1 MEALRKGEKARLRF
15 RLISGS
21 YHSVEPE
28 SDPSLKE
35 AKIVIELYGRD
46 DKGRSV
52 TVLYHRFRPYF
63 YVVELTEEE
72 RRTLEEDPEVVGME
86 EVTLEVKG
94 ERRRA
99 TKVYLQHPFKVPEY
113 RDRLQDEE
121 GLRVLAADIPYIFR
135 FLYDMDLGST
145 IEAEGEVLGG
155 KAVDGGPAGDGV
167 ASFNTDI
174 VLYAD
179 SLKEASPFEVPFKVL
194 SFDIENFLKR
204 RFIATVGWSIAQFP
218 LRGVEE
224 IRKGSIEDDD
234 QRALLKRLKDLIME
248 EDPDVI
254 TGYNIDGYDLEY
266 IYDTARELFPSKE
279 ERDQVLGWSR
289 DLSPLSKRGYRN
301 WKLHGRIIADAWW
314 NMKRELRPKV
324 ETLNYVSQILFGEGK
339 EEVDP
344 LKIEELWE
352 KEREK
357 VISYC
362 IKDSEL
368 ALRILDYTDV
378 LRKYLDIANVA
389 KLPLEDALNGTTSI
403 LIDSILIRE
412 ADRRGIG
419 VPCTRHSEGGGRIT
433 GGYVHTI
440 EPGLY
445 KWVVVMDFK
454 SMYPSI
460 IIAHNICFTTLVE
473 EGGVP
478 APNGAQ
484 FLPPDVKRGLL
495 PDILSRLMK
504 DREEAKKRAAEA
516 TDEEERRYFSGLQMA
531 IKILMNSFYGVFASS
546 FYRFTDK
553 RIGEAITSYARQ
565 YIKDIISTLESEGHQ
580 VIYSDTDSIFVKS
593 PYEDLE
599 GSIKFGEELATRFSR
614 GATQLEFEKVLDRFY
629 SHGKK
634 KRYVG
639 RAVWPKEDIIIRG
652 YETRR
657 TDTFDLLS
665 ELQMQLFERILEGDV
680 DGAVSVARET
690 IERTRRGEVPV
701 EKLVISRTVKAV
713 EESKI
718 RSAYVNP
725 DSMANVQAARK
736 LRDRGYE
743 LVPGMKVSW
752 VVVNASRTPQT
763 VEPFVDR
770 EGFTAKPDYDYY
782 AERLISTTLRIL
794 EPLGIGKS
802 ELLQGTKQSR
812 LFSFGTEMKKKG
824 GKKRPGDSSTLTLD
838 RFL

>member
-1 MEALRKGEKARLRF
+1 
-15 RLISGS
+15 
-21 YHSVEPE
+21 
-28 SDPSLKE
+28 
-35 AKIVIELYGRD
+35 
-46 DKGRSV
+46 
-52 TVLYHRFRPYF
+52 
-63 YVVELTEEE
+63 
-72 RRTLEEDPEVVGME
+72 
-86 EVTLEVKG
+86 
-94 ERRRA
+94 
-99 TKVYLQHPFKVPEY
+99 
-113 RDRLQDEE
+113 
-121 GLRVLAADIPYIFR
+121 
-135 FLYDMDLGST
+135 MDLGAT
-145 IEAEGEVLGG
+145 VEAEGEVLGG
-155 KAVDGGPAGDGV
+155 RAVDGEPAGDLV
-167 ASFNTDI
+167 AQYYTD
-174 VLYAD
+174 VVMYAD
-179 SLKEASPFEVPFKVL
+179 RIDDAPPLTVPLKTL

-204 RFIATVGWSIAQFP
+204 RFIATIGWSIANLP
-218 LRGVEE
+218 IKSLEE
-224 IRKGSIEDDD
+224 IRKGSIEADD
-234 QRALLKRLKDLIME
+234 QEELLERFRDLILE
-248 EDPDVI
+248 EDPDII

-266 IYDTARELFPSKE
+266 IYSTAKELLRSKE
-279 ERDQVLGWSR
+279 KVEKVLGWSR

-301 WKLHGRIIADAWW
+301 WKLHGRVIADAWW

-324 ETLNYVSQILFGEGK
+324 ETLNYVSQMLFGEGK

-352 KEREK
+352 KDRER

-378 LRKYLDIANVA
+378 LRKYMDISSVA
-389 KLPLEDALNGTTSI
+389 KLPLEDTLNGTTSV
-403 LIDSILIRE
+403 LIDSILIRA

-419 VPCTRHSEGGGRIT
+419 VPCTRHSGGGGRIK
-433 GGYVHTI
+433 GGYVHSI

-445 KWVVVMDFK
+445 KWVVVLDFK

-484 FLPPDVKRGLL
+484 FLPPEKKKGLL
-495 PDILSRLMK
+495 PEILKKLME
-504 DREEAKKRAAEA
+504 DREEAKRRAREA
-516 TDEEERRYFSGLQMA
+516 KDEEERRYYSGLQMA
-531 IKILMNSFYGVFASS
+531 IKILMNSFYGVFASN
-546 FYRFTDK
+546 FYRFTDR
-553 RIGEAITSYARQ
+553 RIGEAITSYARE
-565 YIKDIISTLESEGHQ
+565 YIKKIIKTLEEEGYQ

-593 PYEDLE
+593 PYDDLK
-599 GSIKFGEELATRFSR
+599 GSVEFGKKLMERFST
-614 GATQLEFEKVLDRFY
+614 GATQLEFEKVLDRLF

-639 RAVWPKEDIIIRG
+639 RAVWPQQELIIRG

-657 TDTFDLLS
+657 TDSFDLLS
-665 ELQMQLFERILEGDV
+665 ELQTTLFEKILDGDTEG
-680 DGAVSVARET
+680 ALAVAREM
-690 IERTRRGEVPV
+690 IEKTRRGEVPI

-752 VVVNASRTPQT
+752 IVVNARKTPQV
-763 VEPFVDR
+763 VEPFVDSDSFGAR
-770 EGFTAKPDYDYY
+770 PDYEYY

-794 EPLGIGKS
+794 EPLGIKRG
-802 ELLQGTKQSR
+802 ELLTNTRQQK
-812 LFSFGTEMKKKG
+812 LMSFASGVSKKKDKDKKG
-824 GKKRPGDSSTLTLD
+824 GGSTLTLD
-838 RFL
+838 QFL

>member
-1 MEALRKGEKARLRF
+1 MKF

-46 DKGRSV
+46 DKGRSI

-63 YVVELTEEE
+63 YVVDLTEDE
-72 RRTLEEDPEVVGME
+72 RGALEKDPEVVEME
-86 EVTLEVKG
+86 EVELEVKG
-94 ERRRA
+94 VKRRA
-99 TKVYLQHPFKVPEY
+99 TKVYLQHPFKVPQY
-113 RDRLQDEE
+113 RDRLQDGE
-121 GLRVLAADIPYIFR
+121 GFRVLAADIPYIFR
-135 FLYDMDLGST
+135 FLYDLDLGST
-145 IEAEGEVLGG
+145 IEAEGVVLGG
-155 KAVDGGPAGDGV
+155 KAVDGSPAGDGV
-167 ASFNTDI
+167 ARFNTDI

-179 SLKEASPFEVPFKVL
+179 SLKDAHPFELPLKVL

-204 RFIATVGWSIAQFP
+204 RFIATVGWSVAELP
-218 LRGVEE
+218 LGGVEG

-234 QRALLKRLKDLIME
+234 QRALLKKFRDFIIE

-266 IYDTARELFPSKE
+266 LYDSVKEFFTSKD
-279 ERDQVLGWSR
+279 ERDHVLGWSR
-289 DLSPLSKRGYRN
+289 DFSPLSKRGYRN
-301 WKLHGRIIADAWW
+301 WKLHGRVIADAWW
-314 NMKRELRPKV
+314 NMKRELKPKV
-324 ETLNYVSQILFGEGK
+324 ETLNYVSQMLFGEGK

-352 KEREK
+352 KERER

-378 LRKYLDIANVA
+378 LRKYTDIANVA
-389 KLPLEDALNGTTSI
+389 KLPLEDALNGTTSV

-419 VPCTRHSEGGGRIT
+419 VPCTRHSGGGGRIT
-433 GGYVHTI
+433 GGYVHSI

-445 KWVVVMDFK
+445 RWVVVMDFK

-473 EGGVP
+473 EGGIP

-484 FLPPDVKRGLL
+484 FLPPEVKRGLL

-504 DREEAKKRAAEA
+504 DREEAKRRAEEA
-516 TDEEERRYFSGLQMA
+516 KDEEERRYYSGLQIA

-565 YIKDIISTLESEGHQ
+565 YIKDIISALESEGHQ

-599 GSIKFGEELATRFSR
+599 GSIRFGEELARRFSK
-614 GATQLEFEKVLDRFY
+614 GATQLEFEKVLDRLY

-639 RAVWPKEDIIIRG
+639 RAVWPEEDIIIRG

-665 ELQMQLFERILEGDV
+665 ELQMQLFERILEGDTE
-680 DGAVSVARET
+680 GAVRIARET
-690 IERTRRGEVPV
+690 IERTRRGEVPT

-752 VVVNASRTPQT
+752 VVVNASRTPQV
-763 VEPFVDR
+763 VEPFVDS
-770 EGFTAKPDYDYY
+770 ESFSAKPDYDYY

-802 ELLQGTKQSR
+802 ELLKGTKQSR
-812 LFSFGTEMKKKG
+812 LFSFGTAERRRGREG
-824 GKKRPGDSSTLTLD
+824 GPKDSSTLTLD